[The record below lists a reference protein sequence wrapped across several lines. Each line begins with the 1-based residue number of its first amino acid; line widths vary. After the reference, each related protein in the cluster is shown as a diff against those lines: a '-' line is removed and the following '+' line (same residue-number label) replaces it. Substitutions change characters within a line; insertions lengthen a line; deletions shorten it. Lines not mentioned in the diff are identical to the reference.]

1 MKKHLSHFLLFSMS
15 FSLVS
20 PLFSADEPSIG
31 RMIGKELAGGIVEGM
46 KGEIDP
52 ADIGRAVGPAI
63 GGLREAFAE
72 GGEFEGAI
80 GDLGGAFGR
89 GIGPAAGG
97 VRAGMRPAAREL
109 AGGLEEGAEEFGQMG
124 QRVLEEGSE
133 VDKAAE
139 AGVDMGLRHFERLK
153 EEGRETL
160 GELRGATGKSL
171 KKVAFGGLGTAAV
184 YFVMKFGIPLYFRML
199 ERMLTRPKLIIASSK
214 KSLKEQI
221 IDLFKK
227 KPEPVPMVFAPE
239 LEERLDTVTKA
250 TRNITK
256 KLNEGKKNVKYRN
269 LMLYG
274 PPGTGKTMFA
284 KELARRSGMEYAFM
298 SGSSFAKFPE
308 GQGIEALDE
317 LMAWAA
323 KSKGLMIFID
333 EAETFLA
340 KREKMDPNS
349 QAYKLL
355 NNFLNYTGERSPKF
369 MLVFATNHKD
379 ALDSA
384 MYRRIDDLVEM
395 PLPGLA
401 ERKRVLTLYRD
412 KILMDEKQN
421 GVEFVD
427 SVREYLD
434 GTVVEQIAERT
445 KGLSGGDLE
454 GIINTIKTD
463 ADILDPAILS
473 PELTNRVV
481 DRAIEKYESFTKGQ
495 ALGRVAD

>member
-1 MKKHLSHFLLFSMS
+1 MKKHSLLLMAFYVFS
-15 FSLVS
+15 
-20 PLFSADEPSIG
+20 LFSADGDTSWG
-31 RMIGKELAGGIVEGM
+31 RRVGREISGGMIEGM
-46 KGEIDP
+46 REQIDP
-52 ADIGRAVGPAI
+52 AAVGRAVGPMI
-63 GGLREAFAE
+63 GGLREALQGGELEGAFGDLGDAIGRGMGPAAAGVRGGMGAAGQEIGGGIQEGMAGVGIGMQEAFAE
-72 GGEFEGAI
+72 GGDF
-80 GDLGGAFGR
+80 D
-89 GIGPAAGG
+89 
-97 VRAGMRPAAREL
+97 AGM
-109 AGGLEEGAEEFGQMG
+109 Q
-124 QRVLEEGSE
+124 
-133 VDKAAE
+133 
-139 AGVDMGLRHFERLK
+139 AGVDVNARNINRFVNEVVHKNAMK
-153 EEGRETL
+153 
-160 GELRGATGKSL
+160 
-171 KKVAFGGLGTAAV
+171 FGGIGLGTAGV
-184 YFVMKFGIPLYFRML
+184 YITMKYGIPLYFRML
-199 ERMLTRPKLIIASSK
+199 ERALTRPKLIIASSK

-221 IDLFKK
+221 LDLFRKQ
-227 KPEPVPMVFAPE
+227 PDPIEMVFAPE
-239 LEERLDTVTKA
+239 LEERLDTITKA

-256 KLNEGKKNVKYRN
+256 KIAEGKKNVKYRN

-317 LMAWAA
+317 LMAWAE

-340 KREKMDPNS
+340 KRENMDPNS

-395 PLPGLA
+395 PLPGLDQ
-401 ERKRVLTLYRD
+401 RKQLLTLYRD

-427 SVREYLD
+427 SVREHFGD
-434 GTVVEQIAERT
+434 SMIEAIAMRT

-463 ADILDPAILS
+463 TDILEPAVVSSALI
-473 PELTNRVV
+473 NRVA

-495 ALGRVAD
+495 ALGRVVD